1 MIVDHE
7 CIECFVLFLNPTNA
21 KLCFSDLKMNQTI
34 LIKFGLEGIR
44 EADQH
49 EFPVHV

>member
-21 KLCFSDLKMNQTI
+21 KLCFSDLKNEPNNSHQVWT
-34 LIKFGLEGIR
+34 GR
-44 EADQH
+44 Y
-49 EFPVHV
+49 